1 MEISVDTI
9 LDTELDTLN
18 GYIAEAQKQGDLLK
32 LQVCQDLSIAV
43 QTAFNVYTVEKTD
56 QAAHATLS
64 ELSELVAAASTEDR
78 ATLLSAAARVHAL
91 SKTFPFD
98 RAQTQIESISPKFF
112 VPTDN
117 GVSVTIGVKSNSGS
131 SLLELFRKS
140 TAPQLTI
147 RSQTFSCTEIKS
159 DELKFKVP
167 SSLITLDPTRVT
179 VVEGELS
186 LPWNTT
192 WVNLFQPHAPD
203 TYKILMTSLP
213 ASPGTVTFEYTTFQS
228 ITETQKNTQGP
239 FSLEARFKDQVNTQF
254 TAKPKDGWLV
264 VKDSSQIVNVTK
276 TATPGSTEGP
286 TLVKDSASGVTYSA
300 SAFRSSQGVPARIE
314 FSITFME
321 QRSKVVESK
330 KVETLSLSWGDSL
343 SIDQP
348 NHPWKITYR
357 DFNGEVKEFTSLD
370 TSNPYLKIENVDG
383 MMVIRF
389 MNPAV
394 INSID

>member
-18 GYIAEAQKQGDLLK
+18 SYIVEAQKQGDLLK

-78 ATLLSAAARVHAL
+78 ATLLSVAARVHAL
-91 SKTFPFD
+91 SQTFPFD
-98 RAQTQIESISPKFF
+98 RAQSQIESISPAFF

-117 GVSVTIGVKSNSGS
+117 GVSVTIGVKNHSGF
-131 SLLELFRKS
+131 SLLNLFTKS
-140 TAPQLTI
+140 TAPLLTI
-147 RSQTFSCTEIKS
+147 GGLTFSCTEIKS

-186 LPWNTT
+186 LPWNIT
-192 WVNLFQPHAPD
+192 WLNFFQPHAPD
-203 TYKILMTSLP
+203 TYKILMASLP

-239 FSLEARFKDQVNTQF
+239 YRLEARFKDQANTQF

-357 DFNGEVKEFTSLD
+357 DFNGEVKEFTNLD

-394 INSID
+394 INTID